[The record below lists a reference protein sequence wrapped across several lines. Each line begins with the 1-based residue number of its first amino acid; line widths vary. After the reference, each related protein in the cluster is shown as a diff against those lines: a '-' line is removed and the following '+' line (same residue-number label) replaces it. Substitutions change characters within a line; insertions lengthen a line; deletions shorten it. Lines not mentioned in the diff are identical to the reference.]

1 LLFKLSPETDFL
13 EINNKMKKLLF
24 HTAIFSLIPFF
35 LWPYSLQP
43 QSTKGI
49 LRYLPDKNELKMWN
63 PIGDPQTAEGDD
75 LFQLINGGAEI
86 YHEYGFKRAVIQSY
100 EHINGLSLN
109 IEIYEMEDPLSAY
122 GVFSFKTGSKG
133 KEKDVGMDALLEDY
147 YLNFW
152 KGEFVVTLIGFDA
165 SSATQEA
172 LLEFAKKIESTL
184 PERDRDYPP
193 LINFL
198 KNQAPES
205 IRRVYLEGNLALYNQ
220 YEFDTE
226 NIFGVKKGAAS
237 YFSDHILF
245 LFEYNSQRIAQHW
258 FENAWNQL
266 KRNQQFH
273 GFEKL
278 AEGVFLQDNKGNS
291 IFISPFQNFILIYLG
306 KDSSKA
312 KDSLKKLKQNILKN

>member
-1 LLFKLSPETDFL
+1 MKSRLLFYTA
-13 EINNKMKKLLF
+13 LF
-24 HTAIFSLIPFF
+24 VLIPTF
-35 LWPYSLQP
+35 LCASSDHPEPKQ
-43 QSTKGI
+43 GI
-49 LRYLPDKNELKMWN
+49 LKYLPEENELKKWK
-63 PIGDPQTAEGDD
+63 PLSSPQTAEGDD
-75 LFQLINGGAEI
+75 LFHLINGGAEI

-100 EHINGLSLN
+100 EHTNGLSLN

-133 KEKDVGMDALLEDY
+133 QKKDVGMDALLEDY

-152 KGEFVVTLIGFDA
+152 KGEFVVTLIGFDT
-165 SSATQEA
+165 SPATQEA
-172 LLEFAKKIESTL
+172 LLEFAEKIESNL
-184 PERDRDYPP
+184 PERDRVYPP

-226 NIFGVKKGAAS
+226 NIFGIKKGAVS

-245 LFEYNSQRIAQHW
+245 LFEYNSQRTVQHW

-266 KRNQQFH
+266 KKNQQFH

-278 AEGVFLQDNKGNS
+278 AEGVFLQDNKSNS

-312 KDSLKKLKQNILKN
+312 KDRLKKLKKEIL

>member
-1 LLFKLSPETDFL
+1 
-13 EINNKMKKLLF
+13 
-24 HTAIFSLIPFF
+24 
-35 LWPYSLQP
+35 
-43 QSTKGI
+43 
-49 LRYLPDKNELKMWN
+49 MWN

-75 LFQLINGGAEI
+75 LFHLINGGAEI

-100 EHINGLSLN
+100 KHTNGLSLN
-109 IEIYEMEDPLSAY
+109 IEIYEMEDPWSAY
-122 GVFSFKTGSKG
+122 GVYSFKTGSKG

-152 KGEFVVTLIGFDA
+152 KGEFVVTLIGFDT
-165 SSATQEA
+165 SPATQQA
-172 LLEFAKKIESTL
+172 LLEFAEKIESTL

-226 NIFGVKKGAAS
+226 NIFGIKKGAVS

-245 LFEYNSQRIAQHW
+245 LFEYNSQSTAQHW

-266 KRNQQFH
+266 KKNQQFH

-278 AEGVFLQDNKGNS
+278 AEGFFFQDNKANS
-291 IFISPFQNFILIYLG
+291 ILISPFHNKILIYLG

-312 KDSLKKLKQNILKN
+312 KDRLKKLKKAVYKN